1 MHLKHVESLVDRSEP
16 RNLILGFVQ
25 EKESLVTSQML
36 NQHLNKDI
44 NEEMLLYFENANKC
58 SYVKNMLDF
67 KKQS

>member
-25 EKESLVTSQML
+25 EKESLVASQIT

-67 KKQS
+67 KK